1 MTKILSV
8 KSQMVLAAAAAGFVL
23 GCTGDK
29 KAELQN
35 TSISTT
41 AVAEE
46 EKLPDFTLP
55 DVAGRE
61 INLRSYEGKKIV
73 VLNLWA
79 TWCGPCRHE
88 IPDFNAAY
96 EAYKNRGVEFL
107 GLSVDQNAEEVVP
120 PFLEKLPIA
129 YPVVLGSMELSFR
142 YGARGIP
149 TTFIIDKNGR
159 VQRRFVGMISRQIL
173 EQELQKLL

>member
-1 MTKILSV
+1 
-8 KSQMVLAAAAAGFVL
+8 MVLAVVAAWFAL

-29 KAELQN
+29 KTDLQN
-35 TSISTT
+35 ASTFT
-41 AVAEE
+41 PAAEE
-46 EKLPDFTLP
+46 EKVPDFTLP
-55 DVAGRE
+55 DVAGRA

-73 VLNLWA
+73 VLNIWA

-96 EAYKNRGVEFL
+96 ETYKDRGVEFI

-120 PFLEKLPIA
+120 PFMEKLPIA
-129 YPVVLGSMELSFR
+129 YPVVLGSPELGFR

-149 TTFIIDKNGR
+149 TTFIIDKSGR
-159 VQRRFVGMISRQIL
+159 VQRRFVGMINRQIL
-173 EQELQKLL
+173 AQELQKLL